1 MATFIRLIRETERK
15 EILLNTDNINKIEV
29 QYAVPSKKSGDT
41 MLHGVT
47 LHEAATNPEAIRLF
61 KVFFGSETCLL
72 RSLPNDPVVRVIQ
85 DIYDRA
91 IKSPESYEHTS
102 PDVGT

>member
-1 MATFIRLIRETERK
+1 MATFIRLMRESERK
-15 EILLNTDNINKIEV
+15 EILLNTENISKIEV

-47 LHEAATNPEAIRLF
+47 LHEGATNPESIRLF
-61 KVFFGSETCLL
+61 KVFFGTETYLL

-85 DIYDRA
+85 EIYDHA
-91 IKSPESYEHTS
+91 IRSPDSYEHAL
-102 PDVGT
+102 PDIST